1 MKIKGRNKRRPKDKR
16 ISESER
22 MCPTI
27 VREETCN
34 FGDRCKY
41 SHDRAK
47 FMATKLPDIS
57 EHCYVFDTY
66 GKCPFG
72 LTCRFASSHLTE
84 EFKNIITDK
93 YDKAKFSNTVQNVLK
108 KENQF
113 QLWKRKYDFSKA
125 EKVIDEMGWRNPKD
139 KQRSNN
145 KEKSKEKQADTGKT
159 ELNVENESK
168 IAEKGD
174 NHIKDDA
181 NCKLGADL
189 TDAESAGGGVNRVGE
204 EMKASPIQKCEN
216 VDSSCAQN
224 GGSTDITVIYNEGDN
239 HAKELN
245 TNNTDSNLSRD
256 SSNGQIAIGSNMP
269 EPKSSKSD
277 VQTIN
282 RNASSSTCNNEASSE
297 TLVGDDEGII
307 RLRPQEKK
315 KVIKHET

>member
-1 MKIKGRNKRRPKDKR
+1 
-16 ISESER
+16 

-34 FGDRCKY
+34 FGDRCKF

-84 EFKNIITDK
+84 EFKNVTTDK

-113 QLWKRKYDFSKA
+113 QLWKRKYDFAKA

-145 KEKSKEKQADTGKT
+145 KEKSKEKQADTGST

-168 IAEKGD
+168 VAEKGD

-181 NCKLGADL
+181 NCKLGAL

-204 EMKASPIQKCEN
+204 EKKASPIQKCEN

-224 GGSTDITVIYNEGDN
+224 GGSTDIAVTNNEGDN

-256 SSNGQIAIGSNMP
+256 SSNGQIAIGKNVQ
-269 EPKSSKSD
+269 EPKSPKLD

-282 RNASSSTCNNEASSE
+282 INASSSTCNNEASSE
-297 TLVGDDEGII
+297 TLVGDNEGII

-315 KVIKHET
+315 KVNQT